1 MNILF
6 LNITL
11 NWVFKLY
18 KEYIL
23 SIKDFIEKYYIDK
36 NIHIEILFIESDD
49 INKMNKFKTD
59 EYNEDNESNNYL
71 KIHDYD
77 KVFYT
82 GTIEMLNILIKKFD
96 ESSISKLYFFNIEQM
111 SHPSYYTMIRRI
123 DNLINIVDYSE
134 ENIPFFE
141 GIYKNIYLIPPYF
154 DTFNKIINCDSSI
167 NKTNIS
173 PTLKTIDL
181 LSLINN
187 KYRESIISKI
197 KITKKQKICLLKN
210 CFGNIRNECYNKTKI
225 YINVHCSEEHK
236 TMEMIRIVN
245 LIMNRVIILTQPSI
259 CSDIIFLKKYL
270 FICNDPDD
278 FTLEIQNILNN
289 YDLYYNKI
297 YGDFNPDI
305 YINYLISCYDKLI
318 KDLFE

>member
-23 SIKDFIEKYYIDK
+23 SIKDFIEKYYKDK
-36 NIHIEILFIESDD
+36 NINIEILFIESDD
-49 INKMNKFKTD
+49 INKINKFKTD
-59 EYNEDNESNNYL
+59 EYDEHNRDDDDEHNKSDNYL

-96 ESSISKLYFFNIEQM
+96 SSTISKLYFFNIEQM
-111 SHPSYYTMIRRI
+111 SHPSYYTMIRKI

-141 GIYKNIYLIPPYF
+141 GIYKNRYLIPPYF
-154 DTFNKIINCDSSI
+154 DTI
-167 NKTNIS
+167 NKKNIA

-210 CFGNIRNECYNKTKI
+210 CFGNIRNECYSKTKI
-225 YINVHCSEEHK
+225 YINVHCSEEHQ

-245 LIMNRVIILTQPSI
+245 LIMNKVIVLTQPSI